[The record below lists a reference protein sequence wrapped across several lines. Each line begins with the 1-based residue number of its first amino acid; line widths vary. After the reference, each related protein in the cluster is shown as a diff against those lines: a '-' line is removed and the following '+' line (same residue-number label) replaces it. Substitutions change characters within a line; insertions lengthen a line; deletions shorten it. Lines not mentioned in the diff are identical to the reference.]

1 MGATMRRTP
10 ERPLRM
16 TVTRLTR
23 IARTLTLST
32 TVALVTTACGIL
44 SPSPAVTNLPSA
56 SLPTPGATV
65 SVASDTVWLCR
76 PGLAD
81 NPCLGNLDAT
91 VVDADGSTHVESAV
105 PAEDPPIDCFYI
117 YPTVSHQAGTNSDLT
132 IDPEERAVATAQ
144 AARFSQ
150 VCRVY
155 APMYPQLTLTDI
167 SKSGGITLASA
178 LTAYLGVNSAFRD
191 YLAHYN
197 GGRGIVFI
205 GHSQGASMLIALLK
219 YEVDPSPAT
228 RRLLVSALLLG
239 GNVTVPVG
247 AKVGGDFRN
256 IPVCSS
262 GSQTGCVVAYSS
274 FDGTPPKDSF
284 FGRADSSLNPFAA
297 LGGTAPGPMQVVCV
311 NPAAPSGGTAELAPY
326 FPTHGLSTLVSGA
339 IPSTPT
345 ETPFVAIP
353 GEYSAH
359 CVNSGGASWL
369 QVDRTTGSTD
379 LRPTVT
385 PASGPRWG
393 LHTVD
398 VNIALG
404 NLVDLVRSEAASY
417 TH

>member
-1 MGATMRRTP
+1 
-10 ERPLRM
+10 M
-16 TVTRLTR
+16 TITRLTR
-23 IARTLTLST
+23 IARTLTLSMA
-32 TVALVTTACGIL
+32 VALLTTACGTL
-44 SPSPAVTNLPSA
+44 SPSRPAVTNPPGA
-56 SLPTPGATV
+56 SLATPDARA

-91 VVDADGSTHVESAV
+91 VVEANGSTHVESAA
-105 PAEDPPIDCFYI
+105 PAKDPPIDCFYI
-117 YPTVSHQAGTNSDLT
+117 YPTVSRQTGTNSDLT
-132 IDPEERAVATAQ
+132 IDPEERAVAAAQ

-167 SKSGGITLASA
+167 SKSGGITVASA

-191 YLAHYN
+191 YLANYN
-197 GGRGIVFI
+197 SGRGIVFI

-228 RRLLVSALLLG
+228 RKLLVSALLLG

-247 AKVGGDFRN
+247 AKVGGDFQN
-256 IPVCSS
+256 ISVCSS

-284 FGRADSSLNPFAA
+284 FGRADSGLNPFAA

-339 IPSTPT
+339 IPSAPT
-345 ETPFVAIP
+345 GTPFVAIP

-404 NLVDLVRSEAASY
+404 NLVDLVRSEASSY